1 MKANQ
6 GTRFTKEHE
15 WAREEGGIVYA
26 GISFFAQNAL
36 GDIVFVELP
45 KAGKKIKA
53 GEQLSVVESVKTASD
68 IYSPV
73 SGTIV
78 KVNEALNDSPELLNT
93 NPYENWIVAIEP
105 DDLSELDAL
114 MDEEQYGE
122 FCAKEG

>member
-1 MKANQ
+1 MKTNQ

-73 SGTIV
+73 SGTIT
-78 KVNEALNDSPELLNT
+78 KVNEALNDSPELLNAS
-93 NPYENWIVAIEP
+93 PYENWIVAIEP

-114 MDEEQYGE
+114 MDEEQYEE
-122 FCAKEG
+122 FCAKEE